1 MGLDQR
7 ANRLNAFLFFCL
19 ITVVCFAQEK
29 PPFLKS
35 DANKNKEYE
44 FLYNEVVNSKVSQLE
59 KINQRIRL
67 ASTYKK
73 QKDVLVALEEKLIL
87 TGETAALYYLI
98 AGTNGIIA
106 LQTSQFFS
114 IPYVK
119 AMMENFNLSLKI
131 DPEYVPSYEGYV
143 EALCMVPSLLGGDL
157 NLAKQLAA
165 KLEQMS
171 PVEGHFAQGFI
182 AKTLRD
188 ETAAKVHYAKAFD
201 LLIQINFCDVD
212 LSNFFASKSMNF
224 PYKIAEVSAH
234 FEIASTIGV
243 CAIDYFIEN
252 YTPLYNLPLEWA
264 YFRKAQLHLKLE
276 EDAKAKRWINKA
288 LEINPNFK
296 QAKQFKQNHQR
307 RL

>member
-7 ANRLNAFLFFCL
+7 ANRLNVFLLFCL
-19 ITVVCFAQEK
+19 ITVVCFGQEK
-29 PPFLKS
+29 PPFLES
-35 DANKNKEYE
+35 DENKNTQYE
-44 FLYNEVVNSKVSQLE
+44 FLYKEALNSEASQLE

-73 QKDVLVALEEKLIL
+73 QKDVLVALEEKLSL
-87 TGETAALYYLI
+87 TGETAALHYLI

-106 LQTSQFFS
+106 LQTNRFFS

-131 DPEYVPSYEGYV
+131 DPEYVPTYEAYI

-171 PVEGHFAQGFI
+171 PVEGHFAQAFI

-234 FEIASTIGV
+234 FEIASDIGV

-296 QAKQFKQNHQR
+296 QAKQFKQNYQR